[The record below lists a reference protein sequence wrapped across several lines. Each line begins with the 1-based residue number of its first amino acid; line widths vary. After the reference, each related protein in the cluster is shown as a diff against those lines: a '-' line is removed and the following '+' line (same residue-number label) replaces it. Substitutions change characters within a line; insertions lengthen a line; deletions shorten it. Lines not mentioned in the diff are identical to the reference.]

1 MHTKT
6 RASAVKIY
14 LFLLFISLF
23 AVSGCGLD
31 IDFGSGTDTS
41 DAEKNEVVTGF
52 IEEVIPDTD
61 TGDSSLV
68 VKASVV
74 KDETVL
80 CCEDT
85 TSVRD
90 HFRIEG
96 DLDPKAEFEFFA
108 GDSSLGTIR
117 ISVFPGAVI
126 DIPDI
131 SIVDRVPSYS
141 YINIGFE
148 GQVDSKNCLND
159 TSPGGT
165 MRVKISSEDKETE
178 VIVNMTSGTT
188 DIQRGDE
195 EDLPCEEIV
204 EGRKVK
210 VDGKL
215 KAGETV
221 EAGLIE
227 IL

>member
-31 IDFGSGTDTS
+31 VDFGSGTDTG

-52 IEEVIPDTD
+52 IEEVIPDIE
-61 TGDSSLV
+61 DSSLV

-74 KDETVL
+74 RDETVL

-85 TSVRD
+85 TPVRD
-90 HFRIEG
+90 DFRVEG
-96 DLDPKAEFEFFA
+96 DLDPKAEFEFFD

-126 DIPDI
+126 DIQDI
-131 SIVDRVPSYS
+131 SIVDKVPSYS

-165 MRVKISSEDKETE
+165 MRVKISSEGKETE
-178 VIVNMTSGTT
+178 VIVNMTSGT

-221 EAGLIE
+221 EADLIG

>member
-31 IDFGSGTDTS
+31 IDFGSGTDTG

-52 IEEVIPDTD
+52 IEEVIPDIE
-61 TGDSSLV
+61 DSSLV

-74 KDETVL
+74 RDETVL

-85 TSVRD
+85 TPVRD
-90 HFRIEG
+90 DFRVEG
-96 DLDPKAEFEFFA
+96 DLDPKAEFEFFD

-126 DIPDI
+126 DIQDI
-131 SIVDRVPSYS
+131 SIVDKVPSYS

-165 MRVKISSEDKETE
+165 MRVKISSEGKETE
-178 VIVNMTSGTT
+178 VIVNMTSGT

-221 EAGLIE
+221 EADLIE

>member
-31 IDFGSGTDTS
+31 VDFGSGTDTG

-52 IEEVIPDTD
+52 IEEVIPDIE
-61 TGDSSLV
+61 DSSLV

-74 KDETVL
+74 RDETVL

-85 TSVRD
+85 TPVRD
-90 HFRIEG
+90 DFRVEG
-96 DLDPKAEFEFFA
+96 DLDPKAEFEFFD

-126 DIPDI
+126 DIQDI
-131 SIVDRVPSYS
+131 SIVDKVPSYS

-165 MRVKISSEDKETE
+165 MRVKISSEGKETE
-178 VIVNMTSGTT
+178 VIVNMTSGT

-221 EAGLIE
+221 EADLIE